1 MQIILII
8 SNIVLGLTVLT
19 LVFGP
24 RLVRIL
30 KQRKLKRET
39 KRNDK
44 IRKIVEEYLN
54 ELRNDN

>member
-30 KQRKLKRET
+30 KKRKLKRET